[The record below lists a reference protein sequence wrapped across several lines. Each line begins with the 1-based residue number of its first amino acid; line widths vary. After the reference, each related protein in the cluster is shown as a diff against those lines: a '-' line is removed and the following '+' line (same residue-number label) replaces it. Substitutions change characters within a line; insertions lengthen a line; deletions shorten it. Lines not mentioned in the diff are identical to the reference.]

1 MCGIMG
7 YVGHRSALPIL
18 LDGLRR
24 LEYRGYDSAG
34 VAVLNDGHIEVRKTA
49 GKLAQLTEITSGPGL
64 LHGTVG
70 IGHTRWATHG
80 LPTDANA
87 HPHSDCGGRVV
98 VIHNG
103 IIENFLPLKEELQA
117 RGHTFR
123 SDTDTEVIAHL
134 IEEELYGHEQPGT
147 REPPRP
153 LGGLGAERGNAETR
167 RNGSLRI
174 TNHESQ
180 VTLEEAVRRAVQQ
193 TRGAY
198 AIVVLCSDQPDRIV
212 AVRQIRPVI
221 IGLGEG
227 EARLAA

>member
-87 HPHSDCGGRVV
+87 HPHS
-98 VIHNG
+98 
-103 IIENFLPLKEELQA
+103 
-117 RGHTFR
+117 
-123 SDTDTEVIAHL
+123 
-134 IEEELYGHEQPGT
+134 GT
-147 REPPRP
+147 TATKWI
-153 LGGLGAERGNAETR
+153 L
-167 RNGSLRI
+167 
-174 TNHESQ
+174 TNHESRITSQ
-180 VTLEEAVRRAVQQ
+180 AGRSCPPCGPTNAGSLRD
-193 TRGAY
+193 RGA
-198 AIVVLCSDQPDRIV
+198 LQ
-212 AVRQIRPVI
+212 
-221 IGLGEG
+221 
-227 EARLAA
+227 

>member
-18 LDGLRR
+18 LDGLGR

-117 RGHTFR
+117 QGHTFR

-134 IEEELYGHEQPGT
+134 IEAELYGVRP
-147 REPPRP
+147 EPPRP

-167 RNGSLRI
+167 RNGFLRI
-174 TNHESQ
+174 TNHKSPWKK
-180 VTLEEAVRRAVQQ
+180 LSAVRSNKRGEPTRSSCFAV
-193 TRGAY
+193 TN
-198 AIVVLCSDQPDRIV
+198 RI
-212 AVRQIRPVI
+212 ASWRCGRS
-221 IGLGEG
+221 
-227 EARLAA
+227 AR

>member
-87 HPHSDCGGRVV
+87 HPHSDCGGGGV
-98 VIHNG
+98 VIHKR
-103 IIENFLPLKEELQA
+103 IIENFLPLKEKVQA
-117 RGHTFR
+117 RGPPVRPGTHTE
-123 SDTDTEVIAHL
+123 STAHL
-134 IEEELYGHEQPGT
+134 I
-147 REPPRP
+147 
-153 LGGLGAERGNAETR
+153 
-167 RNGSLRI
+167 
-174 TNHESQ
+174 
-180 VTLEEAVRRAVQQ
+180 
-193 TRGAY
+193 
-198 AIVVLCSDQPDRIV
+198 
-212 AVRQIRPVI
+212 
-221 IGLGEG
+221 
-227 EARLAA
+227 

>member
-80 LPTDANA
+80 LPTDRSEE
-87 HPHSDCGGRVV
+87 HTS
-98 VIHNG
+98 
-103 IIENFLPLKEELQA
+103 ELQ
-117 RGHTFR
+117 
-123 SDTDTEVIAHL
+123 SPDHL
-134 IEEELYGHEQPGT
+134 VCRL
-147 REPPRP
+147 
-153 LGGLGAERGNAETR
+153 L
-167 RNGSLRI
+167 
-174 TNHESQ
+174 
-180 VTLEEAVRRAVQQ
+180 LEKKNSRH
-193 TRGAY
+193 
-198 AIVVLCSDQPDRIV
+198 
-212 AVRQIRPVI
+212 
-221 IGLGEG
+221 
-227 EARLAA
+227 

>member
-87 HPHSDCGGRVV
+87 HPHSDCGGRRV

-103 IIENFLPLKEELQA
+103 TREQFLPLKEELQA

-134 IEEELYGHEQPGT
+134 IEDELYDARSPSV
-147 REPPRP
+147 P
-153 LGGLGAERGNAETR
+153 
-167 RNGSLRI
+167 
-174 TNHESQ
+174 
-180 VTLEEAVRRAVQQ
+180 LEEAVPRAVQH

-212 AVRQIRPVI
+212 AVR
-221 IGLGEG
+221 
-227 EARLAA
+227 